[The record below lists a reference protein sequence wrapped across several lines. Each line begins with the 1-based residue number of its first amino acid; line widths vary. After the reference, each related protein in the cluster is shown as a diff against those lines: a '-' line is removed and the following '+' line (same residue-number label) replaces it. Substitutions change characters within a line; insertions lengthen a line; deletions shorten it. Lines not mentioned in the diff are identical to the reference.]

1 MLRAVQRTAVAAVLM
16 VTVVGG
22 QQVAMG
28 APRVPPERRCGALR
42 GTAITQIL
50 ATAVPCRRA
59 RTVARAHAT
68 SVKKGGS
75 CKTRRIGCDIDGF
88 RCLYAF
94 KPQIANKVLCTA
106 RGSEKL
112 ILEYRR

>member
-28 APRVPPERRCGALR
+28 APRAPPERRCGALR

-50 ATAVPCRRA
+50 ATAVPCRTA
-59 RTVARAHAT
+59 RTVARTHAT

-94 KPQIANKVLCTA
+94 RPISDTKVLCTR